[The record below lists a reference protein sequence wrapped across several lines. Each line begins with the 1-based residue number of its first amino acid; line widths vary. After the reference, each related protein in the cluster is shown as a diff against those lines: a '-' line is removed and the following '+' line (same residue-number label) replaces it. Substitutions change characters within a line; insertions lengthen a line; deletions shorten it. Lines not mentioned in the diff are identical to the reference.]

1 MNSNRPYLCHIRDA
15 LAEIQQFVGAM
26 AYEEFLEDRRTQN
39 AVIRSFEV
47 VGEASRRLSS
57 DFRDKNAQVPWR
69 KMMDFRNKLIH
80 DYFGLDL
87 YLIWKTI
94 VEDVPP
100 LLEAIEVFI
109 EQEDHAN

>member
-1 MNSNRPYLCHIRDA
+1 MKSNRPYLCHIRDA
-15 LAEIQQFVGAM
+15 LVENQQFVRAM
-26 AYEEFLEDRRTQN
+26 THEEFLDDRRTQN

-47 VGEASRRLSS
+47 MGEASRRLSS
-57 DFRDKNAQVPWR
+57 DFRDKNPQVPWR

-87 YLIWKTI
+87 FLFWETI

-100 LLEAIEVFI
+100 LLDAIEELI
-109 EQEDHAN
+109 GQDERAS